1 MNVSDIYFLL
11 GGRKAVEFGEVL
23 GRVTHCTFVQAIGT
37 PRVLVRTEGDIE
49 RAWLEEFA
57 FGVRIPGCSPRRG
70 IVIGA
75 APLRDGYDVSLRL
88 LPWTDAPDVGFVEVE
103 LNGVTRL
110 YGPNG
115 LVAH

>member
-1 MNVSDIYFLL
+1 MSDLFFLL
-11 GGRKAVEFGEVL
+11 GGGKAVEFNEVL
-23 GRVTHCTFVQAIGT
+23 GRITHCTFVQAIGT
-37 PRVLVRTEGDIE
+37 PRVLVRTVGEIE
-49 RAWLEEFA
+49 RQWLEEFA

-70 IVIGA
+70 IVIGSA
-75 APLRDGYDVSLRL
+75 AVRSGYDVNLRL
-88 LPWTDAPDVGFVEVE
+88 VPWTDAPDPGFVEVE